1 MEAMVVGGY
10 CMWLV
15 VMVWASLAAL
25 AAADTAVC
33 TEVTSQSSSTSD
45 SLSSS

>member
-1 MEAMVVGGY
+1 MEAIVVGGY

-15 VMVWASLAAL
+15 VIVWASLAAPL
-25 AAADTAVC
+25 ADTVVC